1 MSTFQPFTPPR
12 GLLAAFFVIMLLAGA
27 GAGAQTIGLNQ
38 TVVAEFNSA
47 AEFQTLTNAGWI
59 FRAGNGTGTQSCA
72 TPGNINACG
81 FGFFADG
88 AQGAARGLA
97 AGNTQG
103 RWIITPPINFGSSG
117 NVRVVLRKASSGT
130 GGLDVRESGGGSDT
144 QEMADNGIEKEFNLV
159 TQKGSGE
166 CPPGN
171 SFCTLRTLRSS
182 GSATSGGEPSC
193 ATLFTAAD
201 PGIGV
206 GYCFVQINASEMEN
220 FGTGVRRLA
229 IKLRS
234 SGATTGSNVDVLV
247 DRIEINT
254 GNNNRLPPQ
263 AFIGQGVSGSSTP
276 SLGLYRH
283 PTAGHTAANLALV
296 TALTSRD
303 FSALDFSPDGN
314 TLYGIVS
321 GATAGTW
328 TLVRVDTGTG
338 ARALIGSVNGLL
350 SSQEFIRGFMIDPR
364 TGQSYLMTRSFADTQ
379 SRLYLFDLSNAQAN
393 LQAGV
398 NNGAA
403 FRASAS
409 AIDCLGRLYSI
420 DTTNPPGGRLYRVDR
435 INGAITLV
443 GNTGYVTSLFH
454 GPIDFDNSNGRLM
467 GWVQAQSG
475 AHIGYGSYNLG
486 NGLFSVISSTPQLS
500 VFAGTLSSRCWET
513 FADGFE

>member
-1 MSTFQPFTPPR
+1 MSTFKPISPPR
-12 GLLAAFFVIMLLAGA
+12 GLPGALLFVMLLASA
-27 GAGAQTIGLNQ
+27 GVSAQTIGLNQ
-38 TVVAEFNSA
+38 TVIAEFNSA

-88 AQGAARGLA
+88 AQGSARGLA

-144 QEMADNGIEKEFNLV
+144 QEMADNGIGKEVSLG
-159 TQKGSGE
+159 TPKGSGA

-171 SFCTLRTLRSS
+171 SFCTLRNLRSS

-193 ATLFTAAD
+193 ASLFNAAS
-201 PGIGV
+201 PGIGLS
-206 GYCFVQINASEMEN
+206 YCSVQINASELQD

-234 SGATTGSNVDVLV
+234 SGSTTGSNVDVLV

-254 GNNNRLPPQ
+254 GNNNRLPSQ
-263 AFIGQGVSGSSTP
+263 AFISQGSPASNP

-283 PTAGHTAANLALV
+283 PIAGHTAANLSLV
-296 TALTSRD
+296 TALTSSD

-321 GATAGTW
+321 DPSAATL

-338 ARALIGSVNGLL
+338 ARALIGTVDGLL
-350 SSQEFIRGFMIDPR
+350 SSQEFIRGLMIDPR

-398 NNGAA
+398 NNGGA

-409 AIDCLGRLYSI
+409 AIDCQGRLYSV

-435 INGAITLV
+435 INGSVTLV
-443 GNTGYVTSLFH
+443 GNTGYVSSLFH

-475 AHIGYGSYNLG
+475 GYIGYGSYNIG

-500 VFAGTLSSRCWET
+500 MGAGTLNSRCWET